1 MSVDIDLQKVA
12 DMRDAHERRHA
23 DYRSLA
29 ARARDAQAEAGR
41 ARAELL
47 HGDPL
52 VENPFARASA
62 DELELTP
69 LDELEKA
76 GIELRAVRTLVL
88 TERRAKALAQQAQRA
103 AEELRHGRE
112 LLDSIETYLRELG
125 VQA

>member
-12 DMRDAHERRHA
+12 DLRDAHARRHA

-29 ARARDAQAEAGR
+29 ARAREAQAEAGR
-41 ARAELL
+41 ARAELFA
-47 HGDPL
+47 DPL
-52 VENPFARASA
+52 VETPLAHATA

-76 GIELRAVRTLVL
+76 GIELRAVRDLVL
-88 TERRAKALAQQAQRA
+88 AERRAKALAQQAQRA

-112 LLDSIETYLRELG
+112 LLDSIERYLAEMG
-125 VQA
+125 VRA